1 MEEGEGEENWEQADR
16 EETIV
21 RDIAEEGTSRL
32 PPSHLSQRCVE
43 VWEGG
48 GVGEEGTP
56 QAPQSLAL
64 SRKHVKVQAPAHLAS
79 FQQMKIK

>member
-1 MEEGEGEENWEQADR
+1 MEEEEEEGEENWEQADV
-16 EETIV
+16 EEIV
-21 RDIAEEGTSRL
+21 VRGMVEEGASRL
-32 PPSHLSQRCVE
+32 SPSHLSQRCVE
-43 VWEGG
+43 EWEGG

-79 FQQMKIK
+79 FP